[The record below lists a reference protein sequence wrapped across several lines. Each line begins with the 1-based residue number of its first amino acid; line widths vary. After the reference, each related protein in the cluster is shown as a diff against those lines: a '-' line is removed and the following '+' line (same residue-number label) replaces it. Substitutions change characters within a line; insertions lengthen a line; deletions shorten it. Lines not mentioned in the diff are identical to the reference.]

1 MKTVLLVEDNK
12 EFANSCIE
20 KLLENGFHVEYAD
33 NAERAKQIF
42 IEKKVD
48 ILVIDLMLPPTLSVE
63 GVNFYRFTKEHKSVP
78 AIFMTSKSFKT
89 TEIVAE
95 AMQLGAGDFL
105 DKENEVFFDKLIF
118 SVKNSMIHNTR
129 NSTTSN
135 KSTLFIISIYL
146 LLFIFLTQLA

>member
-20 KLLENGFHVEYAD
+20 KLLDNGYHVEYAV

-42 IEKKVD
+42 FEKKVD
-48 ILVIDLMLPPTLSVE
+48 VLVIDLMLPPTLSVE
-63 GVNFYRFTKEHKSVP
+63 GINFYRFVKEHKPTP

-95 AMQLGAGDFL
+95 AMQLGARDFL

-129 NSTTSN
+129 DLKTRN
-135 KSTLFIISIYL
+135 KSTLNIILIYFIVVR
-146 LLFIFLTQLA
+146 